1 MTFQFCIICFA
12 CIIIGAMVIDLL
24 WTMFI
29 LRFFLNEQYTR
40 FTSLPI
46 GTKYQSVD
54 SLGGET
60 WKILSTEGKGK
71 IQLWEGIFWRKYLF
85 KHICNATSSHE
96 DLSKMEVQV
105 IRWGL

>member
-1 MTFQFCIICFA
+1 MTLQLFVLCFGG
-12 CIIIGAMVIDLL
+12 IVVGIMFIELL

-29 LRFFLNEQYTR
+29 LRFFLDEQYTP
-40 FTSLPI
+40 FKSLSV
-46 GTKYQSVD
+46 GTKYQSID

-85 KHICNATSSHE
+85 KHICNVTSSHQ
-96 DLSKMEVQV
+96 DLSEMKVQV